1 MIILTKVKRIS
12 DIITPK
18 FRSFWAAANSH
29 KYLRYVLKGGRGSSK
44 STHIGIRLIKDMMQY
59 PVSTLVVRK
68 VGNTLG
74 ESVFEQLKEAID
86 LLGVGSYWR
95 RK

>member
-1 MIILTKVKRIS
+1 MTKVKRIS
-12 DIITPK
+12 DIVTPK

-44 STHIGIRLIKDMMQY
+44 STHIGTRIVNDMMKY

-68 VGNTLG
+68 VANSLG

-86 LLGVGSYWR
+86 LLGVSEY
-95 RK
+95 